1 LRGGDEVMHMLPVTE
16 RQWAA
21 VLGRLKMATAKISRS
36 KVPIELCELLDQAV
50 AVGDSLLQ
58 ELAGTR
64 VEFESQATRL
74 KHQVSEASDAYLGLF
89 DELPIASLETDPQG
103 NIVRANRQ
111 AALLLNTSPKYL
123 AGRTLRWYSDRRD
136 EFDEVLRSISGNENV
151 HRASLAVRPKE
162 RAPVRV
168 ELRLVP
174 GGVGAAA
181 NWIWFFGS
189 YQRVEGG
196 RL

>member
-1 LRGGDEVMHMLPVTE
+1 MLPVTE